1 MDTVH
6 DAGSTDK
13 LKSSSGA
20 LLESFQIN
28 LGPDG
33 LKCVQT
39 EDIMVA
45 NINSV
50 GTSDLP
56 AGLNEK
62 QQKEFNDSLYNLGN
76 MKKKHYEE

>member
-1 MDTVH
+1 VDTVRE
-6 DAGSTDK
+6 AGSTDTWN
-13 LKSSSGA
+13 SSSGV

-33 LKCVQT
+33 LKYITT
-39 EDIMVA
+39 EDTMVA

-56 AGLNEK
+56 TGLNEK